1 MIPFFVIIL
10 VDEKEHIM
18 NVLLIEDNDSIVS
31 GLKYSLEQERYK
43 VFSCTNV
50 VDTIKFL
57 EESKPVDIAIIDISL
72 PDGNGFDLYK
82 NYIKEKNIPSIFL
95 TARDSEDDIV
105 KGLELGI
112 EDYMTKPFSTRELL
126 ARIKRN
132 IMKHKNES
140 VITIEGVSFDF
151 DKMEVSKD
159 GNVIPLTR
167 LELKILHLLFSN
179 LGKVVRRD
187 YIIEKIWEWTRNDVN
202 DNTVTVYMKRIR
214 EKLGVDI
221 IITIKGIG
229 YRIDDIRK

>member
-1 MIPFFVIIL
+1 
-10 VDEKEHIM
+10 M
-18 NVLLIEDNDSIVS
+18 NVLLIEDNESIVS
-31 GLKYSLEQERYK
+31 GLKYSLEQEKYK

-50 VDTIKFL
+50 EDTIKFL
-57 EESKPVDIAIIDISL
+57 EENKQVDIAIIDISL
-72 PDGNGFDLYK
+72 PDGNGFDLYQ

-95 TARDSEDDIV
+95 TARDSEDDVV
-105 KGLELGI
+105 KGLELGV
-112 EDYMTKPFSTRELL
+112 EDYMTKPFSTKELL
-126 ARIKRN
+126 ARMKRN
-132 IMKHKNES
+132 IMKHKNEAI
-140 VITIEGVSFDF
+140 ITIEGISFDF

-159 GNVIPLTR
+159 GKVIPLTR

-187 YIIEKIWEWTRNDVN
+187 YIIEKIWEWTSNDVN

-229 YRIDDIRK
+229 YRIDDTRK

>member
-1 MIPFFVIIL
+1 
-10 VDEKEHIM
+10 M
-18 NVLLIEDNDSIVS
+18 NVLLIEDNESIVS
-31 GLKYSLEQERYK
+31 GLKYSLEQEKYK

-50 VDTIKFL
+50 EDTIKFL
-57 EESKPVDIAIIDISL
+57 EENKQVDIAIIDISL
-72 PDGNGFDLYK
+72 PDGNGFDLYQ

-95 TARDSEDDIV
+95 TARDSENDVV
-105 KGLELGI
+105 KGLELGV

-159 GNVIPLTR
+159 GKVIPLTR
-167 LELKILHLLFSN
+167 LELKILHLLFTN

-214 EKLGVDI
+214 EKIGVDI

-229 YRIDDIRK
+229 YRIDDTRK

>member
-1 MIPFFVIIL
+1 
-10 VDEKEHIM
+10 M
-18 NVLLIEDNDSIVS
+18 NVLLIEDNESIVS
-31 GLKYSLEQERYK
+31 GLKYSLEQEKYK
-43 VFSCTNV
+43 IFSCTNV
-50 VDTIKFL
+50 ADTIKFL
-57 EESKPVDIAIIDISL
+57 EENKQVDIAIIDVSL
-72 PDGNGFDLYK
+72 PDGNGFDLYQ

-95 TARDSEDDIV
+95 TARDGEDDVV
-105 KGLELGI
+105 KGLELGV

-159 GNVIPLTR
+159 GKVIPLTR

-187 YIIEKIWEWTRNDVN
+187 YIIEKIWEWTTNDVN
-202 DNTVTVYMKRIR
+202 DKTVTVYMKRIR
-214 EKLGVDI
+214 EKIGVDI

-229 YRIDDIRK
+229 YRIDDTRK

>member
-1 MIPFFVIIL
+1 
-10 VDEKEHIM
+10 M
-18 NVLLIEDNDSIVS
+18 NVLLIEDNESIVS
-31 GLKYSLEQERYK
+31 GLKYSLEQEKYK

-50 VDTIKFL
+50 EDTIKFL
-57 EESKPVDIAIIDISL
+57 EENKQVDIAIIDISL
-72 PDGNGFDLYK
+72 PDGNGFDLYQ

-95 TARDSEDDIV
+95 TARDGEDDVV
-105 KGLELGI
+105 KGLELGV

-126 ARIKRN
+126 ARMKRN
-132 IMKHKNES
+132 IMKHKNEAI
-140 VITIEGVSFDF
+140 ITIEGIRFDF

-159 GNVIPLTR
+159 GKVIPLTR

-187 YIIEKIWEWTRNDVN
+187 YIIEKIWEWTSNDVN

-214 EKLGVDI
+214 EKIGVDI

-229 YRIDDIRK
+229 YRIDDTRK

>member
-1 MIPFFVIIL
+1 
-10 VDEKEHIM
+10 M
-18 NVLLIEDNDSIVS
+18 NVLLIEDNESIVS
-31 GLKYSLEQERYK
+31 GLKYSLEQEKYK

-50 VDTIKFL
+50 ADTIKFL
-57 EESKPVDIAIIDISL
+57 EENKQVDIAIIDISL
-72 PDGNGFDLYK
+72 PDGNGFDLYQ

-95 TARDSEDDIV
+95 TARDSEDDVV
-105 KGLELGI
+105 KGLELGV

-159 GNVIPLTR
+159 GKVIPLTR

-187 YIIEKIWEWTRNDVN
+187 YIIEKIWEWTSNDVN

-229 YRIDDIRK
+229 YRIDDTRK

>member
-1 MIPFFVIIL
+1 
-10 VDEKEHIM
+10 M
-18 NVLLIEDNDSIVS
+18 NVLLIEDNESIVS
-31 GLKYSLEQERYK
+31 GLKYSLEQEKYK

-50 VDTIKFL
+50 ADTIKFL
-57 EESKPVDIAIIDISL
+57 KENKPVDIAIIDISL
-72 PDGNGFDLYK
+72 PDGNGFDLYQ

-95 TARDSEDDIV
+95 TARDSEDDVV
-105 KGLELGI
+105 KGLELGV

-159 GNVIPLTR
+159 GKVIPLTR
-167 LELKILHLLFSN
+167 LELKILHLLFTN

-214 EKLGVDI
+214 EKIGVDI

-229 YRIDDIRK
+229 YRIDDTRK

>member
-1 MIPFFVIIL
+1 
-10 VDEKEHIM
+10 M
-18 NVLLIEDNDSIVS
+18 NVLLIEDNESIVS
-31 GLKYSLEQERYK
+31 GLKYSLEQEKYK

-50 VDTIKFL
+50 ADTIKFL
-57 EESKPVDIAIIDISL
+57 KENKPVDIAIIDVSL
-72 PDGNGFDLYK
+72 PDGNGFDLYQ

-95 TARDSEDDIV
+95 TARDTEDDVV
-105 KGLELGI
+105 KGLELGV

-132 IMKHKNES
+132 IMKHKNEAI
-140 VITIEGVSFDF
+140 ITIEGVSFDF

-159 GNVIPLTR
+159 GKVIPLTR

-214 EKLGVDI
+214 EKIGVDI